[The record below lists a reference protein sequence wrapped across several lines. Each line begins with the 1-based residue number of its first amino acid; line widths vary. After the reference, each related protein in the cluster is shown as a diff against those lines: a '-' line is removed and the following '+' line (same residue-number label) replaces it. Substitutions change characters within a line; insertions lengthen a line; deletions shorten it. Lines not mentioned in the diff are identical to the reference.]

1 MTDPTKRFT
10 GLAEIYSAAR
20 PSYPD
25 SAIDHIFKKCSLTD
39 ESKVADIGCGTGIST
54 RLLAARNVNV
64 VGVEPNDDMRQQA
77 EHKIEIGESASG
89 KLGQSG
95 QFGQLEKLGK
105 LSYRKG
111 DAENTGLLSGSVQLV
126 LAAQAFHWFRP
137 QPAIAEFCRILS
149 RPGWIVLMWNER
161 DSTDALTREY
171 GDLLLSFPETKNVEM
186 NRGKAGVPL
195 LESDQ
200 VNDASVSYFK
210 NLQQLDLNGLC
221 QRAFSSS
228 YAPKESPGKD
238 ILQAGLEKIF
248 ERYQSGGTIILRY
261 ETSVYLAQA
270 I

>member
-25 SAIDHIFKKCSLTD
+25 SAIDHIFKMCSLTD

-77 EHKIEIGESASG
+77 EHKIENGESASR
-89 KLGQSG
+89 KLR
-95 QFGQLEKLGK
+95 K

-111 DAENTGLLSGSVQLV
+111 DDENTDLPSGSVQLV

-149 RPGWIVLMWNER
+149 RPGWIALMWNER
-161 DSTDALTREY
+161 DSADALTREY

-186 NRGKAGVPL
+186 NRGKAGIPL

-200 VNDASVSYFK
+200 VSDASVSYFK
-210 NLQQLDLNGLC
+210 NFQQLDLNGLC

-238 ILQAGLEKIF
+238 VLQAGLEKIF